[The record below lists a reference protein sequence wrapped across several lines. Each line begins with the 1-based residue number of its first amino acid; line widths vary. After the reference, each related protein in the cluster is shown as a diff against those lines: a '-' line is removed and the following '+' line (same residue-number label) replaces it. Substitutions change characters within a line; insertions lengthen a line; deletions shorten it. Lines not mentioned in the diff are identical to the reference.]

1 MAREAM
7 DAATALAWLAAMGA
21 DEALADE
28 ALDRTRVA
36 EPAARPR
43 AALPAAP
50 RMSRPSP
57 PGASAAP
64 GAPGAPVAPVAPA
77 AARRAPPVAGRARA
91 LADAADTLPALA
103 QAIRDFDGLV
113 IRETATQLVFAD
125 GVPGAAIM
133 IVGEAPG
140 ADEDLQGKPFVGKSG
155 QLLDR
160 MLASI
165 GLSRAPTGGQLPFYI
180 TNIVT
185 WRPPGNRNPTD
196 EEIALSLP
204 FCLRH
209 IALARPRLLLMAGG
223 VSAKALTGRT
233 EGVLRLRGR
242 WFDLPVPGLD
252 APVPALATLHPAY
265 LLRNPGAKRDAWH
278 DLLLLREAIDEAGI
292 VPEASSANG

>member
-1 MAREAM
+1 
-7 DAATALAWLAAMGA
+7 
-21 DEALADE
+21 
-28 ALDRTRVA
+28 
-36 EPAARPR
+36 
-43 AALPAAP
+43 
-50 RMSRPSP
+50 
-57 PGASAAP
+57 
-64 GAPGAPVAPVAPA
+64 
-77 AARRAPPVAGRARA
+77 
-91 LADAADTLPALA
+91 
-103 QAIRDFDGLV
+103 
-113 IRETATQLVFAD
+113 
-125 GVPGAAIM
+125 M

-165 GLSRAPTGGQLPFYI
+165 GLSRSPGQGQLPFYI

-209 IALARPRLLLMAGG
+209 IALARPRLLLLAGG
-223 VSAKALTGRT
+223 VSAKALTGRA

-252 APVPALATLHPAY
+252 AAVPALATLHPAY
-265 LLRNPGAKRDAWH
+265 LLRNPGAKRDAWQ
-278 DLLLLREAIDEAGI
+278 DLLLFREAIDRAGI
-292 VPEASSANG
+292 VPQASSANG